1 LQYEL
6 AKKKKKKKNAI
17 PIELTKTGSVEQTRA
32 KTNSTSAYGVVGLK
46 AQTNEGLG
54 STLHIVEIL
63 DRAPGEQASRQKKK
77 KTSGQGRNRT
87 DIPARRSSSATF
99 RRA

>member
-1 LQYEL
+1 MPGTL
-6 AKKKKKKKNAI
+6 AIRARKKKKKNAI
-17 PIELTKTGSVEQTRA
+17 PIELTKTGSVEQARE

-77 KTSGQGRNRT
+77 EDERAGQKSNRHT
-87 DIPARRSSSATF
+87 CS
-99 RRA
+99 